1 MGATSLKYTSSEEDI
16 ICEFYD
22 QLRYFVKQSEVFSY
36 LNIQ

>member
-1 MGATSLKYTSSEEDI
+1 MGATSLKYTSSED